1 LAYSVRLL
9 SVARMMERLESW
21 KLALERQRTAH
32 AVDWDEA
39 GRLAAEIARTS
50 PDATLR
56 QAAEQAIPIL
66 RQAANDRDDHGIA
79 VAAQRR
85 LGVVLDVVH
94 ELAAPR
100 FGRRNAGPPKKLT
113 NEERARKTLGL
124 PLAVQ
129 LTCDEIQQAFR
140 RLAKSAHPD
149 RGGSEQAFLDLA
161 AARDILIHPGAYKD
175 A

>member
-1 LAYSVRLL
+1 MAYSARLL
-9 SVARMMERLESW
+9 SVARMMDRIDSW
-21 KLALERQRTAH
+21 KLALERLRTSH

-39 GRLAAEIARTS
+39 GRLAAEIARMS

-66 RQAANDRDDHGIA
+66 RQAHERDDHGIT

-85 LGVVLDVVH
+85 LGVVLDVVND
-94 ELAAPR
+94 LTAPR
-100 FGRRNAGPPKKLT
+100 FGRRNAAPKKLT
-113 NEERARKTLGL
+113 NEERARRTLGL

-129 LTCDEIQQAFR
+129 LTCDEIQQAYR

-161 AARDILIHPGAYKD
+161 TARDVLIHPGAHKD

>member
-1 LAYSVRLL
+1 
-9 SVARMMERLESW
+9 MMERVESW
-21 KLALERQRTAH
+21 KLVLERLRTSQ

-39 GRLAAEIARTS
+39 ARLAAEIARMS
-50 PDATLR
+50 PDPTLR

-66 RQAANDRDDHGIA
+66 RQAASDRGDRGIA
-79 VAAQRR
+79 MAAQRR
-85 LGVVLDVVH
+85 LAVVLDVVH
-94 ELAAPR
+94 ELTAPR
-100 FGRRNAGPPKKLT
+100 FGRRKAGPAKQLT

-129 LTCDEIQQAFR
+129 LTCDEIQQAYR

-149 RGGSEQAFLDLA
+149 RGGSAEAFLDLA
-161 AARDILIHPGAYKD
+161 AARDVLIHPGAHKD